1 MALTPLATTADLTAR
16 GIETSETGKVD
27 AFLQSASDEIRH
39 AAGVPITQETV
50 TIEIPGVCDQWLHL
64 PGQPVTSVSSVEIDG
79 EAVTDYK
86 LVGGHLW
93 RRKGWQ
99 DASTDSAFFGVVWA
113 WEPVNVTVALTGGL
127 TEVPTDIVDLVCA
140 MVGHALA
147 ESDDGGYASRGD
159 LTSARIDD
167 YSEQYAGT
175 ATTKLAGPME
185 LPEAT
190 RQRLRA
196 RFGGNAGLV
205 RSR

>member
-1 MALTPLATTADLTAR
+1 MAFAPLATTADLTAR
-16 GIETSETGKVD
+16 GIDTSETGKVD
-27 AFLQSASDEIRH
+27 AFLQSASDEVRR
-39 AAGVPITQETV
+39 AAGVPISRETL
-50 TIEIPGVCDQWLHL
+50 TIEIPGVSSQWLHL
-64 PGQPVTSVSSVEIDG
+64 PVQPVTSVSSVEIDG
-79 EAVTDYK
+79 EAITDHK

-93 RRKGWQ
+93 RQQGWM
-99 DASTDSAFFGVVWA
+99 DAASSALFFGVAWT

-147 ESDDGGYASRGD
+147 EADDGGYASRGD

-175 ATTKLAGPME
+175 AESKLAGPME